1 MVAWYLMDDEEE
13 RSAFERQEARAV
25 QDRLT
30 AIIGGGGEYLG
41 DVIIQG
47 PTERFI
53 IVDIRVMRRILA
65 ESVCQGKVPETARDA
80 RAAVVSLFRRAV
92 LRATVP
98 PRRDRRETRREWL
111 WGDFPN
117 IPALARS
124 IATTH
129 RRRIDSL

>member
-13 RSAFERQEARAV
+13 RSALERQEARAV

-30 AIIGGGGEYLG
+30 AISGGGGEYLG
-41 DVIIQG
+41 DVIIRG
-47 PTERFI
+47 PTGRFI
-53 IVDIRVMRRILA
+53 VIDIRVMRRVLS
-65 ESVCQGKVPETARDA
+65 ESACQGKVPEPTRDT
-80 RAAVVSLFRRAV
+80 RAAVASLFRRAV

-129 RRRIDSL
+129 RRRMDSL